1 MQDRR
6 ERDDSLEKDD
16 LDRQLDRALATY
28 ADPEANHHLAA
39 HILVAIAPGRPAVPR
54 RRWLPWAIAIPSI
67 AIPALAALLLATF
80 LPLRR
85 AHEHPPLSTTAA
97 TPHIPGP
104 ITPSLIDHTQPYAV
118 AASHLPQ
125 TAAKARRAPIQPPAV
140 AASLPRQEVFPTP
153 TPLTPQE
160 QALAALATHNPGN
173 ISQSVAEAQKQPVEP
188 LEIAAIRI
196 KPLNP
201 PDKGQN

>member
-1 MQDRR
+1 MPDR
-6 ERDDSLEKDD
+6 ED
-16 LDRQLDRALATY
+16 LDLQLDQALATY
-28 ADPEANHHLAA
+28 ADPETNPHLAA
-39 HILVAIAPGRPAVPR
+39 QILAAIALASPTVPS
-54 RRWLPWAIAIPSI
+54 RRWRSRTIAIPSI
-67 AIPALAALLLATF
+67 AIPAFAALLLVMF
-80 LPLRR
+80 IPLRR

-104 ITPSLIDHTQPYAV
+104 ITPGPIDQTQPHAV
-118 AASHLPQ
+118 AASHPPQ
-125 TAAKARRAPIQPPAV
+125 TAAKARRAPIHPPAV
-140 AASLPRQEVFPTP
+140 DASLPRQEVFPTP

-160 QALAALATHNPGN
+160 QALASLATRNPGN
-173 ISQSVAEAQKQPVEP
+173 VSQSVAEAQKQPVEP